1 MFFKKACSYECAYCT
16 AVSSSLAGSPASCA
30 LHIVPR
36 FQVLCYVVDLVSQ
49 LYVLSLVK
57 AAVRKTHRFR
67 GFNSNYFL
75 LTACRWQLLFLFC
88 IPGMEKGRRWV
99 GKKKAG
105 RVRGWEE
112 EGETVG
118 GEIDR

>member
-1 MFFKKACSYECAYCT
+1 M
-16 AVSSSLAGSPASCA
+16 SSSLAGSCA

-36 FQVLCYVVDLVSQ
+36 FQVLWYMADLVSQ
-49 LYVLSLVK
+49 LCVLSLAK

-88 IPGMEKGRRWV
+88 TPGMEKGRHWV
-99 GKKKAG
+99 GKKAG

-112 EGETVG
+112 EGERVG
-118 GEIDR
+118 ERDIDR